1 MTFNL
6 PKMSK
11 NRSIPLKLI
20 FVFVLISSNALA
32 QQRNPI
38 DYPSSDK
45 WHDLPLVGNDTIIK
59 CMKYYFLS
67 NDTIF
72 FREAKSEAIY
82 KLALSEISQTDIYYG
97 KDLQFNAQSNIS
109 LPRKKNGDLKGQNTE
124 RYLAYYQQAIPV
136 KYTKQVLAK
145 SEINP
150 IESKPE
156 SSTIA
161 NVAEPSSSQ
170 MILPDS
176 LPKFLANEAGFIT
189 KEGCKVLTYEYIGWS
204 DSRYY
209 FSVGSKKQF
218 FYLDTSEVL
227 YVHALNLA
235 KQYHL
240 DNKWAPRF
248 WSASW
253 RAAVVVCGP
262 ILIAGAA
269 SLVGY
274 GSSSAGAMVGT
285 GAIGLGFFVLVA
297 QDAFKRA
304 KRAKAHKKAQ
314 HYVCI

>member
-1 MTFNL
+1 
-6 PKMSK
+6 
-11 NRSIPLKLI
+11 
-20 FVFVLISSNALA
+20 
-32 QQRNPI
+32 
-38 DYPSSDK
+38 
-45 WHDLPLVGNDTIIK
+45 
-59 CMKYYFLS
+59 MKYYFLS

-124 RYLAYYQQAIPV
+124 RYLAYYQQAV
-136 KYTKQVLAK
+136 SLHYTKQILAT
-145 SEINP
+145 
-150 IESKPE
+150 
-156 SSTIA
+156 STITPIDKQLDTSA
-161 NVAEPSSSQ
+161 IVNIKETPSSQ

>member
-1 MTFNL
+1 MMTF
-6 PKMSK
+6 
-11 NRSIPLKLI
+11 KLI
-20 FVFVLISSNALA
+20 FVFVLISSTAFA

-38 DYPSSDK
+38 DYPPSDK
-45 WHDLPLVGNDTIIK
+45 WHDLPLIGNDTVIK

-97 KDLQFNAQSNIS
+97 KDLQFNAQSNIA

-124 RYLAYYQQAIPV
+124 RYLAYYQQAVPLH
-136 KYTKQVLAK
+136 YTKQILAT
-145 SEINP
+145 
-150 IESKPE
+150 
-156 SSTIA
+156 STITPIDKQLDTSA
-161 NVAEPSSSQ
+161 IVNFKETPSSQ

-262 ILIAGAA
+262 FLIAGGA
-269 SLVGY
+269 SLVGWVT
-274 GSSSAGAMVGT
+274 SSG
-285 GAIGLGFFVLVA
+285 GAIVGAGGVGIGIFILVA
-297 QDAFKRA
+297 KDAFKRA

-314 HYVCI
+314 QYVCI

>member
-1 MTFNL
+1 M
-6 PKMSK
+6 
-11 NRSIPLKLI
+11 LKFDSLLVQFLLGI
-20 FVFVLISSNALA
+20 VFSSNVAFA

-45 WHDLPLVGNDTIIK
+45 WHDLPLVGKDTVIK

-97 KDLQFNAQSNIS
+97 KDLQFNAQSLNYP
-109 LPRKKNGDLKGQNTE
+109 PRKKNGELKGQNTE

-150 IESKPE
+150 IETKPE

-161 NVAEPSSSQ
+161 NLAEPSSSQ

-262 ILIAGAA
+262 FLIAGGA
-269 SLVGY
+269 SLVGWVT
-274 GSSSAGAMVGT
+274 SSGVAMIGAGGVGV
-285 GAIGLGFFVLVA
+285 GIFIIVA
-297 QDAFKRA
+297 KDAFKRA
-304 KRAKAHKKAQ
+304 KRAKAHQKAQ

>member
-1 MTFNL
+1 MRKFDSL
-6 PKMSK
+6 LVQ
-11 NRSIPLKLI
+11 ILLGI
-20 FVFVLISSNALA
+20 LFLSNVAFA

-45 WHDLPLVGNDTIIK
+45 WHDLPLIGNDTVIK

-82 KLALSEISQTDIYYG
+82 KLALSEISQTEIYYG
-97 KDLQFNAQSNIS
+97 KDLQFNAQSNIT

-150 IESKPE
+150 IETKPE

-161 NVAEPSSSQ
+161 NVAEPSSNQ
-170 MILPDS
+170 MNLPDS

-209 FSVGSKKQF
+209 FSAGNKQQF

-262 ILIAGAA
+262 FLIAGGA
-269 SLVGY
+269 SLVGWVT
-274 GSSSAGAMVGT
+274 SSG
-285 GAIGLGFFVLVA
+285 GAIVGAGGVGIGIFILVA
-297 QDAFKRA
+297 KDAFKRA

>member
-1 MTFNL
+1 MMTF
-6 PKMSK
+6 
-11 NRSIPLKLI
+11 KLI
-20 FVFVLISSNALA
+20 FVFVLISSTAFA

-45 WHDLPLVGNDTIIK
+45 WHDLPLIGNDTIIK

-97 KDLQFNAQSNIS
+97 KDLQLNTQSNIS

-145 SEINP
+145 SEITP
-150 IESKPE
+150 IDKPLDTSAIVNIKE
-156 SSTIA
+156 TT
-161 NVAEPSSSQ
+161 SSQ

-262 ILIAGAA
+262 FLIAGGA
-269 SLVGY
+269 SLVGWVT
-274 GSSSAGAMVGT
+274 SSGGAMIGAGGVGA
-285 GAIGLGFFVLVA
+285 GIFIVVA
-297 QDAFKRA
+297 KDAFKRA
-304 KRAKAHKKAQ
+304 KRAKAHQKAQ